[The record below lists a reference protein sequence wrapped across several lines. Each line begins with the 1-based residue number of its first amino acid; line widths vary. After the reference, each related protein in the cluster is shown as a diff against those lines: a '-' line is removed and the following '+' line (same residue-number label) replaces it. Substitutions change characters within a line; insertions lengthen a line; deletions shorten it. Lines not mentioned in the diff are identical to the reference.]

1 MKVAAAARAGS
12 VALGLALLALP
23 ELYRYDAERDLRRA
37 QAALRGV
44 VAGSSEVTG
53 ARRATLLDEAAE
65 VGSEAAR
72 WLPGDARVFALRG
85 NAEAVRG
92 DHQAALDAFR
102 EGLEYGERPELL
114 LGAGRQLAALGRIEE
129 ANEAA
134 LRAAWLAP
142 ALFWRVDEPS
152 PPPLR
157 SRVEEIRLGLE
168 RREPGAHA
176 PPAPAWL
183 ASQRRH

>member
-1 MKVAAAARAGS
+1 MKAAAAARAGC

-37 QAALRGV
+37 EAALRGV
-44 VAGSSEVTG
+44 AARSSEVTA
-53 ARRATLLDEAAE
+53 ARRATVLDEAAE

-72 WLPGDARVFALRG
+72 WLP
-85 NAEAVRG
+85 
-92 DHQAALDAFR
+92 AFR
-102 EGLEYGERPELL
+102 DGLEHGERPELL
-114 LGAGRQLAALGRIEE
+114 LGAGRELAALGRIEE

-157 SRVEEIRLGLE
+157 ARVEEMRLSLE

-183 ASQRRH
+183 VSQRRD